1 LVLAVIPST
10 IVVIG
15 NAVFGNFVYCLNDRD
30 KHPTWSQFR
39 RHRIAK
45 TLVFRII
52 NVMFL
57 FVFKYYSDKPFYTC
71 ITQRLAFQIFT
82 FIIMELTINNFL
94 EIFLPAILK
103 CLPFCGAACGGVGK
117 PEFELAD
124 EYFEIVYRQFIMYFG
139 IQVFP
144 MITVVTLGANILEFL
159 VDRYRLIKVCAKP
172 KGVMPSASK
181 SVVKQLLCAAVC
193 GLIAFP
199 CGPIWF
205 TGQFLCW
212 PCTQYSAT
220 TIFSSTATLATI
232 NDASS
237 LVPCSR
243 TAAFEQPKCT
253 LDDGTQVS
261 TAVISM
267 HTERL
272 KGWEKLQGKKASA
285 VGDWN
290 KLYAESIAWMK
301 KNFNK
306 LSSQKRCACSPCT
319 HVITCNCGERQLEN
333 VCRNES
339 PMHCVD
345 LQNNKVRRISPTEL
359 KNGDQDPWAPDE
371 PCSGASTDCKMSP
384 FTSCIENRNYKIFQC
399 TTVLNKVCVCVC
411 VSCMCFCVCV
421 RARQHALIIGQ

>member
-1 LVLAVIPST
+1 M
-10 IVVIG
+10 G
-15 NAVFGNFVYCLNDRD
+15 NAVFGNIVVYLNDWD

-45 TLVFRII
+45 TLMFRII

-94 EIFLPAILK
+94 EIFLPAILQ

-172 KGVMPSASK
+172 KGVMPSAAK
-181 SVVKQLLCAAVC
+181 SAVKQLICAAVC

-205 TGQFLCW
+205 TGQYLCW
-212 PCTQYSAT
+212 PCTQYSAA

-237 LVPCSR
+237 VVPCLR

-253 LDDGTQVS
+253 LDDGTEVS

-272 KGWEKLQGKKASA
+272 KGWEKLQGKKASE

-290 KLYAESIAWMK
+290 KLFAESIAWMK

-345 LQNNKVRRISPTEL
+345 PKDNKVRRISGSEL
-359 KNGDQDPWAPDE
+359 QIGDQDPWAPDE
-371 PCSGASTDCKMSP
+371 PCSGVSTDCKMSP

-399 TTVLNKVCVCVC
+399 TTVLNQVCECECILHVFLRVCAYAPAC
-411 VSCMCFCVCV
+411 TDNWS
-421 RARQHALIIGQ
+421 IIRVFL